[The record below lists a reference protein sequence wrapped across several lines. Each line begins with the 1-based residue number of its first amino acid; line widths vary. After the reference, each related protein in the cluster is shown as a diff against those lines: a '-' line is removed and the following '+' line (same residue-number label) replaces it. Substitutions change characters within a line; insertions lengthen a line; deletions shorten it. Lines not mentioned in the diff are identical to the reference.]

1 MARRPSKHL
10 RPHRPLD
17 PTLGT
22 SAAKQDGAWVVR
34 NVTGQASHKSYR
46 CPSCSQ
52 VITPG
57 TPHVVAWPS
66 EPPLG
71 SDSAV
76 AYRRHWHTSCWQ
88 RRP

>member
-1 MARRPSKHL
+1 MAKRPSKHL
-10 RPHRPLD
+10 RPPRPLD
-17 PTLGT
+17 PSLGT
-22 SAAKQDGAWVVR
+22 SAIKHDGPWVVR
-34 NVTGQASHKSYR
+34 AVTGQASQKSYR
-46 CPSCSQ
+46 CPSCSP
-52 VITPG
+52 VIAPG

-76 AYRRHWHTSCWQ
+76 ANRRHWHTSCWQ

>member
-1 MARRPSKHL
+1 MAKRPSKHL
-10 RPHRPLD
+10 RPPRPLD
-17 PTLGT
+17 PSLGT
-22 SAAKQDGAWVVR
+22 SAIKHDGPWVVR
-34 NVTGQASHKSYR
+34 AVTGQASQKSYR

-52 VITPG
+52 VIAPG

-76 AYRRHWHTSCWQ
+76 ANRRHWHTSCWQ